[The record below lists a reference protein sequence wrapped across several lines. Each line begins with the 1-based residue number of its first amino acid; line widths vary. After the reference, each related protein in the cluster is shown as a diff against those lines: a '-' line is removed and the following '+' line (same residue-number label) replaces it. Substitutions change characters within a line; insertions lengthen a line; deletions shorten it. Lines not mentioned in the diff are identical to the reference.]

1 LIIKKIDINSI
12 LPIIIKIIID
22 ILELVNKL
30 LNSIFLKPYNSD
42 DTVFVKVR
50 IDNLN
55 EFSKLMLSFTRTP
68 ESIKIE
74 IKKYIKIKKEILIF
88 SSFIFLSENNM
99 YLLVILLGLT
109 SFNTSIK
116 EDFNKI

>member
-1 LIIKKIDINSI
+1 MIIKKTDINSI

-30 LNSIFLKPYNSD
+30 LNSILLRPYNSE

-55 EFSKLMLSFTRTP
+55 EFSKLMLSFTRIP
-68 ESIKIE
+68 ESKKIE
-74 IKKYIKIKKEILIF
+74 IKKDIKIKKEILIY
-88 SSFIFLSENNM
+88 SSFIFLSERKM

-109 SFNTSIK
+109 SFNISKK